1 MEELLRLPVCTGEKT
16 SQLRH
21 IYDKVQV
28 NVRGLEALGVESEQ
42 YGSFL
47 VPVIM
52 AKLPS
57 EVRLQIARTTTNA
70 VWKVEELLRII
81 QGEVEA

>member
-1 MEELLRLPVCTGEKT
+1 MQQVISAHMEELLKLPACTGEKT

-28 NVRGLEALGVESEQ
+28 NMRGLEALGVESEQ

-57 EVRLQIARTTTNA
+57 QVRLQIA
-70 VWKVEELLRII
+70 
-81 QGEVEA
+81 